1 MKMTDLIKNII
12 LASLVLLLLFLTKCA
27 AIEKAGQSAGDGLK
41 SSLDTSY
48 TNQLSRSLIKN
59 VIDELAQESNQAK
72 IEGLL
77 EGVMAQLKDSLNQMS
92 NELREN
98 LIGEQTEGQL
108 EQMVGALSSQIA
120 DLLKET
126 KSNLLNEDL
135 EIYLEHMLNEV
146 LKKELMGIVDGLWYE
161 LSDEAKINP
170 RIRSLRL
177 VLENHLDSLIQ
188 SASKS
193 VSERSDTL
201 LKPILADATD
211 RAESLIDDTQS
222 KTKGIIRYALIGLA
236 VLLLIGGLIFQLFW
250 KNRYKTMLGI
260 ISKNI
265 DEINSQK
272 VYDQLTGSIR
282 ESMEQR
288 GLEQVLR
295 NRILEEQG
303 LLEQKEWDDKDQQL
317 LRLFM
322 EEMQGNEESTTRGLG
337 ASFVDQVRQR
347 ANDLGL
353 GTHLESWLRRMNKN

>member
-1 MKMTDLIKNII
+1 MKITYLIKSATI
-12 LASLVLLLLFLTKCA
+12 ASLVLLIILLTKCA
-27 AIEKAGQSAGDGLK
+27 AIEKAGQSAGDGIK

-48 TNQLSRSLIKN
+48 TNQLSRSLIKS
-59 VIDELAQESNQAK
+59 VIDEIAQDSNQAK
-72 IEGLL
+72 VEEVLEGLM
-77 EGVMAQLKDSLNQMS
+77 GQLQDSLNRMS
-92 NELREN
+92 NQLREN
-98 LIGEQTEGQL
+98 LIGEDTEAQL
-108 EQMVGALSSQIA
+108 DDMVSDLSNQLME
-120 DLLKET
+120 LLKEA
-126 KSNLLNEDL
+126 KSNLLNEEL
-135 EIYLEHMLNEV
+135 ENYLQRILNDV

-161 LSDEAKINP
+161 LSDESKINP

-201 LKPILADATD
+201 LKPILTDATD
-211 RAESLIDDTQS
+211 RAEDLIDDTQA

-236 VLLLIGGLIFQLFW
+236 VLLLVGGLIFQLFW

-322 EEMQGNEESTTRGLG
+322 EEMQDEDAPTSRNIGS
-337 ASFVDQVRQR
+337 SFVDKVRQK
-347 ANDLGL
+347 AIDLGL
-353 GTHLESWLRRMNKN
+353 SDHLESWLRRTNK